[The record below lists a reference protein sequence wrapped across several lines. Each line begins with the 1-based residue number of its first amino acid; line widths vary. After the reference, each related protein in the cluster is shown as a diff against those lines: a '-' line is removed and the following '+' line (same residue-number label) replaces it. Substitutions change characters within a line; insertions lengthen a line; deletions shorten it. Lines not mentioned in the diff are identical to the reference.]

1 MISSDNSIIRPVGL
15 MMLLVLLFNIS
26 PTFAQNS
33 DTLKQINGVVTSEDG
48 TPLDGVSILFAEKHS
63 KGTISD
69 KDGKFQ
75 LTVPPGGRNLEFSLL
90 GYTAQSIPVNGTGP
104 YAIRLKKGGEIG
116 LDAVVI
122 VGYSQQKRSATAGVV
137 STINGAA
144 LKDLHGAGFNERL
157 QGVTPG
163 LQISSNSGVE
173 GGSALVRLRGAT
185 SINAGND
192 PLYIIDGV
200 AIASNSLQTLAQG
213 GQTTNP
219 LADINP
225 NDIDDIQVLKDA
237 NATAMYGSRAANGVI
252 IITTKRGS
260 RSGKT
265 KVTFNSEVGWG
276 KAPKLW
282 DLVTGPQHAEI
293 LNEAY
298 LNDGGAPATVPY
310 PVTDTIGTYDRLHL
324 IFQTALQQTHNVAVS
339 GGNGKTKFY
348 LGGDFTKQASI
359 LKLQD
364 FQRLGFRANIDHTLN
379 KALTIGLSTSYS
391 STTRSLSPNGDT
403 GGILNTGLHTPTL
416 TPIFKP
422 DGSYNNG
429 ERFNNPY
436 ILFENNN
443 DKAYGKHLIVNGY
456 LKWQI
461 LPNLSFRSSWSLD
474 DNAYHE
480 FVYHNA
486 NLTSGRATSGRAT
499 DANTSNVT
507 WIGEQVFNYNVS
519 YNNKHNLSI
528 FAGNT
533 LQKSQ
538 YQSASIIGTNFPS
551 ISFSAISAAAI
562 VTGSTTGVINSGLI
576 SYFAGVNYN
585 FENKYIFDANIRTDA
600 SSRFGANNQWGRFP
614 SLGAAWRIGEEKFI
628 KNNVSF
634 IDELK
639 LKGSLGW
646 TGNQNIANFAS
657 AGLWSGGNNYQD
669 NPGIAPSQLANPNLK
684 WETTR
689 QWDLGLQ
696 TAVLDNRLRFEFNY
710 YDKKT
715 TDLLLS
721 VPIPA
726 KTGFISIYDNIGAVS
741 NKGFEFEISSA
752 NVSNRNFQWTS
763 SFNIAHNKNVITKLP
778 TAFTQYNRDWVKLQ
792 QGYSMYS
799 FWLYKQ
805 LYVDPKTGNAVYED
819 VDKNG
824 KITSDDRQI
833 VGNAFPKF
841 FGGFTNNFTYKGFD
855 LNVFVY
861 FSQGNKVFN
870 MNRYFQE
877 HAGNRGTS
885 WSMQASMLRAW
896 KKDGDITDI
905 PRITNKVNTDGS
917 YNHNFESSR
926 FLEDASFIR
935 LRNVAFGYTLPNN
948 LTSKVGIE
956 KLRAYVN
963 VTNLFTI
970 TNYSGADPEVN
981 VAQDYSNQT
990 VQGLDFS
997 MAPHPRTINVG
1008 LNVTF

>member
-1 MISSDNSIIRPVGL
+1 MTTDKFLARPAS
-15 MMLLVLLFNIS
+15 LVLYFLLSIAS
-26 PTFAQNS
+26 ASAQQVTQVS
-33 DTLKQINGVVTSEDG
+33 GTVTSEDG
-48 TPLDGVSILFAEKHS
+48 APLDGVSIIFSEKHS
-63 KGTISD
+63 KGTITD
-69 KDGKFQ
+69 KDGTFR
-75 LTVPPGGRNLEFSLL
+75 LSVPPGGRHIEFSLL
-90 GYTAQSIPVNGTGP
+90 GYAPQQLPITGAGP
-104 YAIRLKKGGEIG
+104 YNIHLKKGGEIG
-116 LDAVVI
+116 LDGVVV
-122 VGYSQQKRSATAGVV
+122 VGYAQQKRSTTAGVV
-137 STINGAA
+137 STINAVA
-144 LKDLHGAGFNERL
+144 LKDIHGAGFNERL
-157 QGVTPG
+157 QGITPG

-200 AIASNSLQTLAQG
+200 AISSTPLQTLGQG

-225 NDIDDIQVLKDA
+225 NDIQDVQVLKDA

-252 IITTKRGS
+252 IITTKRGD
-260 RSGKT
+260 RNGKT
-265 KVTFNSEVGWG
+265 KVALNTEYGWG
-276 KAPKLW
+276 HYPKLW
-282 DLVTGPQHAEI
+282 SLVTGPQHAAI
-293 LNEAY
+293 INQAY
-298 LNDGGAPATVPY
+298 LNDGGAPSGLPF

-324 IFQTALQQTHNVAVS
+324 IFRTAEQTTNNIEVS

-348 LGGDFTKQASI
+348 LGGDFTNQQSI

-364 FQRLGFRANIDHTLN
+364 FQRMGFRVNIDHTLN
-379 KALTIGLSTSYS
+379 KSLTIGVSTSY
-391 STTRSLSPNGDT
+391 TYTKRSLSPNGDT

-436 ILFENNN
+436 ILFANNN
-443 DKAYGKHLIVNGY
+443 DHAYGKHLIANGY
-456 LKWQI
+456 VKWRI

-474 DNAYHE
+474 NNDYHE
-480 FVYHNA
+480 FVYYNA
-486 NLTSGRATSGRAT
+486 NLTSGKSTSGRAI

-507 WIGEQVFNYNVS
+507 WIGEQVFNYNVAFNS
-519 YNNKHNLSI
+519 KHNLSV

-533 LQKSQ
+533 LQKST
-538 YQSASIIGTNFPS
+538 YQSASITGTNFPS
-551 ISFSAISAAAI
+551 ISFSAISSAAI
-562 VTGSTTGVINSGLI
+562 VTGSTTGDINAGLI
-576 SYFAGVNYN
+576 SYFAGANYSYDD
-585 FENKYIFDANIRTDA
+585 KYIFDANLRTDA
-600 SSRFGANNQWGRFP
+600 SSRFGANNRWGRFP

-628 KNNVSF
+628 KQHLTWV
-634 IDELK
+634 DELK
-639 LKGSLGW
+639 LKASLGW

-657 AGLWSGGNNYQD
+657 EGLWSGGNNYQD

-696 TAVLDNRLRFEFNY
+696 AGVLNNRLRFEFNY
-710 YDKKT
+710 YDKQT
-715 TDLLLS
+715 SDLLLS

-726 KTGFISIYDNIGAVS
+726 KTGFTSIYDNVGAVS
-741 NKGFEFEISSA
+741 NKGFEFEIAST
-752 NVSNRNFQWTS
+752 NISNKNFQWTTT
-763 SFNIAHNKNVITKLP
+763 FNIAHNQNLVTKLP

-805 LYVDPKTGNAVYED
+805 LYVDPKTGNAVYQD
-819 VDKNG
+819 VDHDG
-824 KITSDDRQI
+824 KITTADRQI

-841 FGGFTNNFTYKGFD
+841 FGGFSNSLSYKNFD
-855 LNVFVY
+855 LNFFLY

-896 KKDGDITDI
+896 KKEGDVTDI
-905 PRITNKVNTDGS
+905 PRLTNKANPDGS
-917 YNHNFESSR
+917 FNHNFESSR

-935 LRNVAFGYTLPNN
+935 LKNVALGYTLPARITNR
-948 LTSKVGIE
+948 VGIE
-956 KLRAYVN
+956 RLRAYVN

-970 TNYSGADPEVN
+970 TKYSGADPEVN

-997 MAPHPRTINVG
+997 MAPHPRTINIG

>member
-1 MISSDNSIIRPVGL
+1 MISNDKNVIKPSGL
-15 MMLLVLLFNIS
+15 ILILVFLFNIS
-26 PTFAQNS
+26 FAQ
-33 DTLKQINGVVTSEDG
+33 TTQQISGTVTGEDG
-48 TPLDGVSILFAEKHS
+48 TPLDGVSIIFSEKHS

-69 KDGKFQ
+69 KDGKFI
-75 LTVPPGGRNLEFSLL
+75 LSVPPGGHNLEFSLVGFTTQTVPL
-90 GYTAQSIPVNGTGP
+90 NSTGA
-104 YAIRLKKGGEIG
+104 YNIVLKKGVG
-116 LDAVVI
+116 LDAVVV
-122 VGYSQQKRSATAGVV
+122 VGYSQQRKVAVAGVV
-137 STINGAA
+137 STVKGAA
-144 LKDLHGAGFNERL
+144 LNDLHGAGFNERL
-157 QGVTPG
+157 QGLTPG

-200 AIASNSLQTLAQG
+200 AISSAPLQTLGQG
-213 GQTTNP
+213 GATINP

-225 NDIDDIQVLKDA
+225 ADIEDIQVLKDA

-252 IITTKRGS
+252 IVTTKRGS

-265 KVTFNSEVGWG
+265 TVTLNSEVGWAS
-276 KAPKLW
+276 APKLW
-282 DLVTGPQHAEI
+282 NLVTGPQHAEI
-293 LNEAY
+293 LNEAF
-298 LNDGGAPATVPY
+298 LNDGGDPTKVPY

-324 IFQTALQQTHNVAVS
+324 IFRTAFQQTENLAIS

-348 LGGDFTKQASI
+348 LGGDFTKSASI

-379 KALTIGLSTSYS
+379 KVLTVGLSTSYA
-391 STTRSLSPNGDT
+391 STTRDLSPDGDT

-422 DGSYNNG
+422 DGSYNNA

-436 ILFENNN
+436 ILFNNNN
-443 DKAYGKHLIVNGY
+443 DHAYGKHLISNGY
-456 LKWQI
+456 VKWQV
-461 LPNLSFRSSWSLD
+461 LPNLSLKSSWSLD

-480 FVYHNA
+480 FVYYNA
-486 NLTSGRATSGRAT
+486 NLTTGKATAGKAQ
-499 DANTSNVT
+499 DVNTSNTT
-507 WIGEQVFNYNVS
+507 WIGEQVLNYNVS
-519 YNNKHNLSI
+519 YRDKHNINL
-528 FAGNT
+528 FAGNSV
-533 LQKSQ
+533 QKSE
-538 YQSASIIGTNFPS
+538 YQSASVTGTNFPS
-551 ISFSAISAAAI
+551 TSFSAISAAAI
-562 VTGSTTGVINSGLI
+562 VTGSTTGVISSGLI

-585 FENKYIFDANIRTDA
+585 FEDKYIFDANIRTDA
-600 SSRFGANNQWGRFP
+600 SSRFGTNNQWGTFP

-639 LKGSLGW
+639 LKASLGW

-657 AGLWSGGNNYQD
+657 LGLWTGGANYQD
-669 NPGIAPSQLANPNLK
+669 NPGIAASQLANPNLK

-696 TAVLDNRLRFEFNY
+696 AAVLKNRLRFEFNY
-710 YDKKT
+710 YNKST

-726 KTGFISIYDNIGAVS
+726 KTGFISIFDNIGAVS
-741 NKGFEFEISSA
+741 NKGYEFEISST
-752 NVSNRNFQWTS
+752 NISTKNFQWTTT
-763 SFNIAHNKNVITKLP
+763 FNIAGNKNVITKLP

-805 LYVDPKTGNAVYED
+805 LYVDPKTGNAVYQD
-819 VDKNG
+819 VNKDG
-824 KITSDDRQI
+824 KITTDDRQI

-841 FGGFTNNFTYKGFD
+841 FGGFGNNFSYKGFD
-855 LNVFVY
+855 LNFFVY
-861 FSQGNKVFN
+861 FSEGNKVFN

-885 WSMQASMLRAW
+885 WSMQSSMLRAW
-896 KKDGDITDI
+896 QKPGDITDI
-905 PRITNKVNTDGS
+905 PRITNKANADGS

-926 FLEDASFIR
+926 FMEDASFIR
-935 LRNVAFGYTLPNN
+935 LRNVTLGYTLPNS
-948 LTSKVGIE
+948 LTSRIGID

-963 VTNLFTI
+963 ATNLFTI
-970 TNYSGADPEVN
+970 TKYSGADPEVN
-981 VAQDYSNQT
+981 VAQDFANQT

-997 MAPHPRTINVG
+997 MPPHPRTINVG